1 MRHMHGGAARRTS
14 TDDTSHARGGPQPR
28 VLTDCILWHVRGE
41 EPDSELL
48 SALSRRPGFR
58 IAKVDNQFAAMAA
71 VCTRRRMQPG
81 PAPSP
86 QATVLLIVDPVGIA
100 HAGEVA
106 QLLARYAPDAFIWVF
121 DAAAPEKLRGVTEG
135 DIAMW
140 ASQKEAEHKPE
151 IRVLTPPSLAS
162 GPTPRT
168 IAPAATKVVP
178 DAVAA
183 QRVKYIDP
191 TPRLRLAG
199 DDAPA
204 VETNPDSP
212 AHTPPVARAAAATQ
226 PSPKPAQ
233 PAPPA
238 PSSMLTD
245 EELAMLLSTDDR

>member
-151 IRVLTPPSLAS
+151 IRVLAPPSLAS

-212 AHTPPVARAAAATQ
+212 AHTPPVARAAPP
-226 PSPKPAQ
+226 PSP
-233 PAPPA
+233 PPSRA
-238 PSSMLTD
+238 TRAARSVQHADD